1 MNISSLFADDLFG
14 LSLLF
19 ISTIFKFLYRVIP
32 VYSCGYKSI
41 RSKCMILF
49 TQPLRAGY
57 DTRSIFKR
65 SLTGFNSEF
74 SFS

>member
-1 MNISSLFADDLFG
+1 MLSIYVPYEHSMYISYVHVWLGDTQAYLFYVN
-14 LSLLF
+14 S
-19 ISTIFKFLYRVIP
+19 VIGRYYLP
-32 VYSCGYKSI
+32 NPSA
-41 RSKCMILF
+41 
-49 TQPLRAGY
+49 RAGY